1 MLKILRHVHTR
12 PCTVQMVRGFSV
24 STLPQK
30 KLDLTPESEIILL
43 TGQEKSQT
51 TIKYSELLEKAGKKN
66 LVRVTK
72 SKMKRDLPMF
82 QLMSDV
88 ELEIAIRKEK
98 SHSASYAGVRT
109 SYGNTLRLCSSLCS
123 ITITEMDG
131 GKLKLK
137 ELDLKSRI
145 TENDFTVQ
153 TAKILKWLEKGNFVA
168 VSIKVARES
177 SKEEAENLK
186 KRIEALLVENK
197 DLIPNASRL
206 TFKM

>member
-1 MLKILRHVHTR
+1 MPPSKFTEMIKILRHVHTR
-12 PCTVQMVRGFSV
+12 PCTVQMIRGFSV

-30 KLDLTPESEIILL
+30 KFDLTPESEIILL

-51 TIKYSELLEKAGKKN
+51 TIKYSELLEKVGKKN

-109 SYGNTLRLCSSLCS
+109 SY
-123 ITITEMDG
+123 EMDG